1 VLLVTLVGDKGAT
14 LIVVLFCFCIIV
26 SAPSIAFASSE
37 NWNWVEVARITGD
50 IYNLYETEPFN
61 ISSSVSVWRI
71 VWEYTPRTDVP
82 EDRTGITI
90 YLYAGASGDDK
101 IFEIGRKGL
110 YNGDEDCRYYHE
122 EGVFRLKISSNTQNF
137 TVRIEQSMGYIP
149 EPPTDNW
156 VEVTRFIGTEGFTT
170 DVFVCDYPEWRI
182 RWEYDP
188 GHWHFPIMHEFQ
200 AITYPEGSST
210 ITVDMISGTPG
221 VNQNGT
227 NYVHENPGR
236 FYMKISAGIMESYTI
251 IVEQNI
257 DSIPEFPSWTPLMI
271 ALVAVAAVAIAYRDR
286 LKKQRLGGFD
296 AR

>member
-1 VLLVTLVGDKGAT
+1 MGVSSKGFVLS
-14 LIVVLFCFCIIV
+14 LILCFLV
-26 SAPSIAFASSE
+26 SAFSVGVAFSSSE
-37 NWNWVEVARITGD
+37 NWNWVEVAGFTGD
-50 IYNLYETEPFN
+50 VLNSYETEPFN

-71 VWEYTPRTDVP
+71 VWEYEPRTDVP

-149 EPPTDNW
+149 EPPSDNW
-156 VEVTRFIGTEGFTT
+156 VEVTRFIGTSGFTT
-170 DVFVCDYPEWRI
+170 DVFVCDHVEWRI

-188 GHWHFPIMHEFQ
+188 MSVLFWEGLKPLDVKVH
-200 AITYPEGSST
+200 PEGQSTLTVSS
-210 ITVDMISGTPG
+210 ITG
-221 VNQNGT
+221 VGSRDGI
-227 NYVHENPGR
+227 NYVHDNAGR
-236 FYMKISAGIMESYTI
+236 FYMTISTTFLRNFTI

-257 DSIPEFPSWTPLMI
+257 ESIPEFPSLTILGFI
-271 ALVAVAAVAIAYRDR
+271 LVGSLTIV
-286 LKKQRLGGFD
+286 LFKKKVWRQFS
-296 AR
+296 